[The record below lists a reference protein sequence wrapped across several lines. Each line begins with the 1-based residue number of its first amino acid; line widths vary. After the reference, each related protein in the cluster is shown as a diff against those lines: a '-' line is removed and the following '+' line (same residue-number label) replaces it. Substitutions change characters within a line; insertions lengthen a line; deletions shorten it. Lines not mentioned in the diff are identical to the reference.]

1 MRAKG
6 LLRLGVLLT
15 VFALVAAACG
25 DDSATTTTAATTTTS
40 VSAAGFKF
48 GMILVG
54 PQNDHGWSQ
63 AHFEAGQYLE
73 QKTGATMIVLDK
85 VNTADR
91 PETTVDQ
98 VIDDMVAQGAQL
110 IFATSDDMKDGV
122 LVGAARHPD
131 VPMIWSSGDNAWADG
146 KDYRADL
153 ANLGNV
159 MGRMEYTK
167 MIAGCAAALTTD
179 SSHLGYLGPLINDE
193 TRRLVNSA
201 YLGANYCWHEYRGM
215 TNDINFA
222 VNWIGFWFNIPGFTL
237 DPALVANDFFD
248 SNVDVVISGIDTT
261 EALVVAGQRASA
273 GANVWA
279 IPYDYKG
286 ACDEAPEACLGVP
299 YFNWG
304 PSYLGV
310 LNSVVNGTFEAS
322 FDWFGPDWADI
333 NNVDTSGV
341 GWLSGPA
348 LSADA
353 QASLDLFIAGL
364 ADGSINLYTGP
375 LNYQD
380 GTPFLA
386 DGEVGTDFQI
396 WYAEQLLQG
405 IIGASS
411 AG

>member
-1 MRAKG
+1 
-6 LLRLGVLLT
+6 
-15 VFALVAAACG
+15 
-25 DDSATTTTAATTTTS
+25 
-40 VSAAGFKF
+40 
-48 GMILVG
+48 
-54 PQNDHGWSQ
+54 
-63 AHFEAGQYLE
+63 
-73 QKTGATMIVLDK
+73 
-85 VNTADR
+85 
-91 PETTVDQ
+91 
-98 VIDDMVAQGAQL
+98 
-110 IFATSDDMKDGV
+110 
-122 LVGAARHPD
+122 
-131 VPMIWSSGDNAWADG
+131 
-146 KDYRADL
+146 
-153 ANLGNV
+153 
-159 MGRMEYTK
+159 
-167 MIAGCAAALTTD
+167 
-179 SSHLGYLGPLINDE
+179 
-193 TRRLVNSA
+193 
-201 YLGANYCWHEYRGM
+201 M

-304 PSYLGV
+304 PTYLGV

>member
-6 LLRLGVLLT
+6 LLRFVVLLFA
-15 VFALVAAACG
+15 FALVAAACG
-25 DDSATTTTAATTTTS
+25 DDETTTTTTS
-40 VSAAGFKF
+40 ASGAGFKF

-98 VIDDMVAQGAQL
+98 VIDDMVAQGAGL

-122 LVGAARHPD
+122 LLGAGRHPD
-131 VPMIWSSGDNAWADG
+131 VPMIWSSGDNAWAEG

-159 MGRMEYTK
+159 MGRMEYAK
-167 MIAGCAAALTTD
+167 MMAGCAAALTTETGK
-179 SSHLGYLGPLINDE
+179 LGYLGPLINDE
-193 TRRLVNSA
+193 TRRLVNSV
-201 YLGANYCWHEYRGM
+201 YLGANYCWREYRGM
-215 TNDINFA
+215 TTDIEFS
-222 VNWIGFWFNIPGFTL
+222 VNWIGFWFNIPGFTQ
-237 DPALVANDFFD
+237 DPTLVANDFFD
-248 SNVDVVISGIDTT
+248 GGVDVVISGIDTT
-261 EALVVAGQRASA
+261 EALVVAGQRAAA
-273 GANVWA
+273 GEHVFA
-279 IPYDYKG
+279 IPYDFQG
-286 ACDEAPEACLGVP
+286 ACAEAEDACLGVP

-304 PSYLGV
+304 PAYLQV
-310 LNSVVNGTFEAS
+310 LNSVLNDTFEAS
-322 FDWFGPDWADI
+322 FNWFGPDWTDI

-341 GWLSGPA
+341 GWVNGTA

-353 QASLDLFIAGL
+353 ATDLDTFIAGL

-396 WYAEQLLQG
+396 WYTEQLLQG
-405 IIGASS
+405 MVGASS